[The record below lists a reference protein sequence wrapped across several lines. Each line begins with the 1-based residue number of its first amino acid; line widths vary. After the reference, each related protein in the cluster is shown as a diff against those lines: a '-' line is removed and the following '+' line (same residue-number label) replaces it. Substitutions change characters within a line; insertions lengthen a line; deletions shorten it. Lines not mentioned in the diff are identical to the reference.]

1 MTFQEV
7 LDHFGTKRK
16 IATDL
21 GITIQA
27 VQQWADSGKV
37 PLGRQ
42 FQIELVT
49 KGKLQ
54 APKEAAA

>member
-1 MTFQEV
+1 MNFQEV
-7 LDHFGTKRK
+7 LKHFGTKRK
-16 IATDL
+16 IATEL

-27 VQQWADSGKV
+27 VQQWADTDKV

-49 KGKLQ
+49 DGKLQ
-54 APKEAAA
+54 APREAA

>member
-7 LDHFGTKRK
+7 LEHFGTKRK
-16 IATDL
+16 IATVL

-27 VQQWADSGKV
+27 VQQWADTGKV

-49 KGKLQ
+49 EGKLQ
-54 APKEAAA
+54 ASREAA

>member
-54 APKEAAA
+54 AQKEAAA